1 MEVIVEVMSL
11 WICYIQYMIES
22 GLYARIWTY
31 AYLIYILINIFV
43 WGLMA

>member
-22 GLYARIWTY
+22 DLYARIWTY
-31 AYLIYILINIFV
+31 AYLINIFV
-43 WGLMA
+43 